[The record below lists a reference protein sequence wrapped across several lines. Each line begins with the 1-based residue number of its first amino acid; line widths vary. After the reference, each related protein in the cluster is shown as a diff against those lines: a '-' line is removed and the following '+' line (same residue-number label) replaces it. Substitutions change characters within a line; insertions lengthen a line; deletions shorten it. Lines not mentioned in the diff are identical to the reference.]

1 MFGRVRWSLAVAGLL
16 VLALTPVIASAQ
28 TDAER
33 QLSEARAALE
43 RIADELSAAEDEVTG
58 AEGQLADAEER
69 LAEIEAIVN
78 QVAADVERQRVIVR
92 DAERRLAD
100 IEAEE
105 AALQEA
111 FGDRIARLFK
121 EGPDLTFEALLNS
134 EGADELIARTE
145 LLDRI
150 VEGDQV
156 DLERLDAIR
165 ITADAQRQV
174 VAEEEQRLAEDLAEQ
189 EAVLAEAE
197 ELRNSRAL
205 AAEDAR
211 QRAREIEEEHD
222 ELADEEAEL
231 EALIERQQEGQRRKE
246 AAERR
251 RSQRSQATSSAPA
264 PRASSGGYAWPMCA
278 PTTSE
283 YGPRWGRMHRG
294 LDLGAGTG
302 TPIRAAKAGRVIYA
316 NWQGGYGRLTL
327 IDHGDGVVTAYAHQ
341 SRFAVGAG
349 SGVSQGQVIG
359 YVGTSGNVTG
369 AHLHFETRVGGT
381 AVNPRQY
388 LSGSPC

>member
-1 MFGRVRWSLAVAGLL
+1 MFGRSRWSAVVAGLAAFAL
-16 VLALTPVIASAQ
+16 VPVIASAQ
-28 TDAER
+28 TDAEER
-33 QLSEARAALE
+33 LSEARAALG
-43 RIADELSAAEDEVTG
+43 RIADELSEAEDDVSG
-58 AEGQLADAEER
+58 AEGALEDAEDR

-78 QVAADVERQRVIVR
+78 AVAADVERQRVIVR

-111 FGDRIARLFK
+111 FVDRVARLFK

-145 LLDRI
+145 LLDRV

-156 DLERLDAIR
+156 DLERLDAVRIR
-165 ITADAQRQV
+165 AEVQRRV
-174 VAEEEQRLAEDLAEQ
+174 VAEEEERLAGQLVEQ

-211 QRAREIEEEHD
+211 QRARELEAEHD
-222 ELADEEAEL
+222 ELSDDEAEL
-231 EALIERQQEGQRRKE
+231 EALIERQQ
-246 AAERR
+246 AEQRR
-251 RSQRSQATSSAPA
+251 RSQRSQGTSTART

-278 PTTSE
+278 PATSE

-294 LDLGAGTG
+294 IDLGARTG
-302 TPIRAAKAGRVIYA
+302 TAIRAAKAGTVIYA
-316 NWQGGYGRLTL
+316 GWQGGYGRLTL
-327 IDHGDGVVTAYAHQ
+327 ISHGGGVVTAYAHQ
-341 SRFAVGAG
+341 SRFAIGQGV
-349 SGVSQGQVIG
+349 GVSQGQVIG
-359 YVGTSGNVTG
+359 YVGSSGNVTG
-369 AHLHFETRVGGT
+369 PHLHFETRVNGT

>member
-1 MFGRVRWSLAVAGLL
+1 MFGRSRWSALVAGLAAF
-16 VLALTPVIASAQ
+16 ALMPVVASAQ
-28 TDAER
+28 TDAEER
-33 QLSEARAALE
+33 LSEARAALE
-43 RIADELSAAEDEVTG
+43 RIGDQLSEAEDDVSG
-58 AEGQLADAEER
+58 AEGALEDAEER
-69 LAEIEAIVN
+69 RDEIEAIVN
-78 QVAADVERQRVIVR
+78 TVAADVERQRVIVR

-111 FGDRIARLFK
+111 FVDRVARLFK

-145 LLDRI
+145 LLDRV

-156 DLERLDAIR
+156 DLERLDAVQIR
-165 ITADAQRQV
+165 AEVQRRV
-174 VAEEEQRLAEDLAEQ
+174 VAEEEERLAGQLVEQ
-189 EAVLAEAE
+189 EAILAEAE

-211 QRAREIEEEHD
+211 QRARELEAEHD

-231 EALIERQQEGQRRKE
+231 EALIERQQAEQRRKE
-246 AAERR
+246 AEAQRR
-251 RSQRSQATSSAPA
+251 RQRSRATSTART

-278 PTTSE
+278 PATSE

-294 LDLGAGTG
+294 IDLGARTG
-302 TPIRAAKAGRVIYA
+302 TPIRAAKAGNVIYA
-316 NWQGGYGRLTL
+316 GWQGGYGRLTL
-327 IDHGDGVVTAYAHQ
+327 ISHGDGVVTASAHQ
-341 SRFAVGAG
+341 SRFAVGQGA
-349 SGVSQGQVIG
+349 SVSQGQVIG
-359 YVGTSGNVTG
+359 YVGSSGNVTG
-369 AHLHFETRVGGT
+369 PHLHFETRVSGT